1 MKVLVLSNV
10 PSPYFVD
17 FMNELGKFCDL
28 TVVFEKKTSTIRDK
42 SWLNFRFINFKGVI
56 LKGIPTGE
64 ANAFSPGV
72 RKFLKKGMFDQII
85 VTNMCTPT
93 GMYAVS
99 ILKRRKIPYML
110 QSEGGIA
117 KDGKGWKERLKKHI
131 MRGAAGYLSTTKLGA
146 EYFLQ
151 YGATEDKLH
160 KFIFPSLYDKEV
172 LKEPVCMEEK
182 RRLREELGISENKA
196 IISVGQFIY
205 RKGFDVLLK
214 AAEGFPES
222 VGFYFVG
229 GEPTEEYLDLQRK
242 LGLKNVHF
250 IGFKN
255 KESLLKY
262 YRAADLFVLPTRN
275 DTWGLVINEAMAQG
289 LPVITTTRC
298 VAGTEFVQDGETGYL
313 VPPDDVG
320 ALHDAMEKVIFDN
333 ALLEKMSE
341 NSLKKA
347 QGYTFEKAAARHM
360 EILNER

>member
-28 TVVFEKKTSTIRDK
+28 TVVFEKKMSTIRDK

-56 LKGIPTGE
+56 LKGIPTGA

-151 YGATEDKLH
+151 YGATKDKLH
-160 KFIFPSLYDKEV
+160 KFIFPSLYDREV
-172 LKEPVCMEEK
+172 LSRPVGAGEK
-182 RRLREELGISENKA
+182 AALRRELGMKEKKIVL
-196 IISVGQFIY
+196 SVGRFVPI
-205 RKGFDVLLK
+205 KGFDVLLK
-214 AAEGFPES
+214 AAKGFSED

-229 GEPTEEYLDLQRK
+229 GEPTEEYLELQRK
-242 LGLKNVHF
+242 LDLKNVHF
-250 IGFKN
+250 EGFQN
-255 KESLLKY
+255 KEGILRY

-289 LPVITTTRC
+289 LPVVTTTRC

-313 VPPDDVG
+313 VPPDDVQ
-320 ALHDAMEKVIFDN
+320 ALRNAMDKILSDD